1 MLKPNTALLAARYKL
16 SSHVY
21 QMRSLVKLFGSLLG
35 YRYFRRRGQLLP
47 HNTQQ
52 YCLRRI
58 GHVKM
63 GNTNTIDLR
72 QLEDQS
78 LQPPTNFA
86 HQKTLRWWPFS
97 AQFAKD

>member
-16 SSHVY
+16 SSPVY

-52 YCLRRI
+52 YFLRRI